1 MPGVDSP
8 IAESHIELEE
18 RIRRRA
24 HEIWLSEK
32 DRDRSESALDDWLR
46 AEREVLGYDPHQP
59 PQDRGTTVGDAHRPD
74 MSRIEGYGEA

>member
-1 MPGVDSP
+1 MPGIDSL

-24 HEIWLSEK
+24 HEIWLSRK
-32 DRDRSESALDDWLR
+32 DRDRRETALDDWLQ
-46 AEREVLGYDPHQP
+46 AERQVLGNDPHQS

-74 MSRIEGYGEA
+74 MSLIEGYGEA